1 MRLATPEQIAKI
13 EKLTEKDFNISPE
26 ILMENA
32 GSLSA
37 REIQTS
43 FLPEL
48 QRGRVAVLCGPGNN
62 GGDGLVTAR
71 HLVGLGFLATEVF
84 LVAGETS
91 QLHKLQVKR
100 LEGLN
105 IKITTLKS
113 AEEIRGFD
121 LYVDALF
128 GVGLTRELKGIYFDI
143 ISRVNSL
150 SKPAVSLDIP
160 SGLEGLT
167 GKILGICFRSQLT
180 LSYGLAKPGLYTENG
195 AEFAGKIR
203 VVPIGLPQKL
213 VAKIANT
220 HFAINERW
228 ARRWLPVRKRKSNKF
243 DHGRLYIVAGT
254 RGTWGAAALCCQGA
268 YRMGAGYVTLVVDKE
283 SSEKY
288 LGKDLGPEVLLTDF
302 SRNEIYEKADSVV
315 VGPGS
320 GQGESVE
327 RVILDLINKKFE
339 KVVLDADGLTIL
351 SRMKNFKPPA
361 SWILTPHTGELSRLL
376 GVSSED
382 IETDRLNYAQMASKK
397 FGCYVLLKGYR
408 SILASPENQV
418 GFIVSGN
425 AALAKAGTGDV
436 LSGFIGAL
444 LAQGLGPFQ
453 AASTAAYIHGRISD
467 TWVRSGKD
475 IKSFVASDLISFL
488 PDELHRV
495 EGI

>member
-1 MRLATPEQIAKI
+1 MRLATPEQIQKI
-13 EKLTEKDFNISPE
+13 ETLAEKDFNISPE

-84 LVAGETS
+84 LVGEKTS
-91 QLHKLQVKR
+91 PLHQVQLKR
-100 LEGLN
+100 LRGLN
-105 IKITTLKS
+105 IKVTTFKS
-113 AEEIRGFD
+113 INDIKNFD

-128 GVGLTRELKGIYFDI
+128 GVGLSKEIDGTYFDI
-143 ISRVNSL
+143 ISEINSL
-150 SKPAVSLDIP
+150 SKPVVSLDIP
-160 SGLEGLT
+160 SGLDSLT

-180 LSYGLAKPGLYTENG
+180 LSYGLAKPGLCTANG

-203 VVPIGLPQKL
+203 VVPIGFPQKL
-213 VAKIANT
+213 VADLAST

-228 ARRWLPVRKRKSNKF
+228 ARRWLPVRKRTSNKF
-243 DHGRLYIVAGT
+243 DHGRLYVVAGT
-254 RGTWGAAALCCQGA
+254 PGTWGAAALCCQGA
-268 YRMGAGYVTLVVDKE
+268 YRMGAGYVTLVADKE

-288 LGKDLGPEVLLTDF
+288 LGKDLGPEVLLADF
-302 SRNEIYEKADSVV
+302 SDDKIFEKADAIV

-320 GQGESVE
+320 GQGEAVKKF
-327 RVILDLINKKFE
+327 ILDLIEKKFK
-339 KVVLDADGLTIL
+339 KVVLDADALTIL
-351 SRMKNFKPPA
+351 SKMNNPKLPA
-361 SWILTPHTGELSRLL
+361 TWILTPHSGELSRLL
-376 GVSSED
+376 DVSSDE
-382 IETDRLNYAQMASKK
+382 IEKDRLKFVQMAANK
-397 FGCYVLLKGYR
+397 FGCHVLLKGFR
-408 SILASPENQV
+408 SILASPNKEV

-444 LAQGLGPFQ
+444 LAQDLGSFQ
-453 AASTAAYIHGRISD
+453 GASTAAYIHGRISD
-467 TWVRSGKD
+467 TWIRSGKD
-475 IKSFVASDLISFL
+475 IKSFIASDLISLL

-495 EGI
+495 EGV